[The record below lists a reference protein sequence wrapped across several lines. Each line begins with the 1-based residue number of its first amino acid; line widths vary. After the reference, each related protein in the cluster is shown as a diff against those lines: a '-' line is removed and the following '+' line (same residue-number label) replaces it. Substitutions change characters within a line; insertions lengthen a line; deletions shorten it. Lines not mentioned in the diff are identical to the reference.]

1 MNSYNIKVEIQG
13 IDTSKL
19 PRLSSEEQMEML
31 RKIKSGR
38 EDLKEDFI
46 NANLRLV
53 LSLIKRFNNRGEN
66 INDIFQVGVI
76 GLIKA
81 IDNFDITQPVQF
93 STYAVPMILGELK
106 RYLRDNSPF
115 RVTRSLRDL
124 SYLISQEREK
134 YVALH
139 NEEPTVDDLA
149 KIIDAPKEQ
158 IILAIDSTVL
168 PMSIYDTVYS
178 DGGDEI
184 YLLDQLGNEKED
196 SVDLIN
202 KIAIEQML
210 DSLSSKEKDII
221 IKRYFKDK
229 TQIELA
235 EELGVSQ
242 AQISR
247 IEKGA
252 LLQYP
257 KHKVNKVVTP
267 EENQTSDGWKF
278 FYREYGLA
286 DVYENKVA
294 GIYLHNKA

>member
-1 MNSYNIKVEIQG
+1 MNGFNIKVEIQG
-13 IDTSKL
+13 VDTSKL
-19 PRLSSEEQMEML
+19 PRLSQEEQMDML
-31 RKIKSGR
+31 KKIKDGHS
-38 EDLKEDFI
+38 EYKDEFI

-81 IDNFDITQPVQF
+81 IDNFDITQEVQF

-134 YVALH
+134 YIATH

-158 IILAIDSTVL
+158 IILAIDSTVA
-168 PMSIYDTVYS
+168 PMSIYDTVYN
-178 DGGDEI
+178 DGGDQI
-184 YLLDQLGNEKED
+184 YLLDQLSNEKED
-196 SVDLIN
+196 SEDLIN
-202 KIAIEQML
+202 KISIEQML
-210 DSLSSKEKDII
+210 DNLSQKERDII
-221 IKRYFKDK
+221 EKRYFKDK

-242 AQISR
+242 AQVSR

-252 LLQYP
+252 LLRIR
-257 KHKVNKVVTP
+257 NKI
-267 EENQTSDGWKF
+267 
-278 FYREYGLA
+278 
-286 DVYENKVA
+286 NKK
-294 GIYLHNKA
+294 I